1 MVRELVCVYM
11 CGATRTG
18 SVLSDGDGYL
28 IKMVQVVGEAAEQ
41 DGLGA
46 MLHDRPAQRKRARR
60 AVTKS
65 LGLYGCEPAA
75 AEQEIRNNAP
85 FAPQ

>member
-1 MVRELVCVYM
+1 MLCVVPP
-11 CGATRTG
+11 G
-18 SVLSDGDGYL
+18 SVLLDGDGHL

-46 MLHDRPAQRKRARR
+46 MLHDRPTRCKRARR
-60 AVTKS
+60 AVTQS
-65 LGLYGCEPAA
+65 LALYGREPAA

-85 FAPQ
+85 FAPK